1 MRKSFFLT
9 SAMSLG
15 LLVASMGVA
24 SADTLREVLAKAYSN
39 NQSLNASRA
48 ALRATDENVPQAR
61 AGLRP
66 TLSLGASATAT
77 RSRTTRG
84 DGLPRINGRGG
95 VLSSGI
101 ELNQVL
107 FDGFQTPNNI
117 QSAQAAVRA
126 GQADLANTVQNT
138 LLDTVTAY
146 MDVIR
151 DRQIAELRRQN
162 LAFLREQV
170 RAANARFDVGEGTR
184 TDVAQAE
191 SEEALATA
199 LLNSALAQ
207 VASSEAVY
215 LQVIGDPAGDLSP
228 GTRPPSQLEP
238 KSIANALSISQS
250 EHPAIAAALFAVDS
264 AAYEVKSREGRA
276 LPQVSVGASVDNSYS
291 SSSPAAA
298 TGLPGVDIDVGSSN
312 ELSASVGATLTIP
325 LYQGGLVASQVRQA
339 KEVLGQRRIEVDSIR
354 DQVRA
359 AVASAWALIQAAEA
373 NVTGYRA
380 QVAAARLALN
390 GVQEERTVGQRTTL
404 DVLDA
409 QADVI
414 SAQILLAGAQR
425 DVIVRSYELLSA
437 VGRLSATQLAL
448 NVQTYDP
455 EVHYQAVQNK
465 WHGMKTPDG
474 R

>member
-1 MRKSFFLT
+1 M
-9 SAMSLG
+9 
-15 LLVASMGVA
+15 
-24 SADTLREVLAKAYSN
+24 
-39 NQSLNASRA
+39 
-48 ALRATDENVPQAR
+48 
-61 AGLRP
+61 
-66 TLSLGASATAT
+66 
-77 RSRTTRG
+77 
-84 DGLPRINGRGG
+84 
-95 VLSSGI
+95 
-101 ELNQVL
+101 
-107 FDGFQTPNNI
+107 
-117 QSAQAAVRA
+117 
-126 GQADLANTVQNT
+126 
-138 LLDTVTAY
+138 
-146 MDVIR
+146 
-151 DRQIAELRRQN
+151 
-162 LAFLREQV
+162 
-170 RAANARFDVGEGTR
+170 
-184 TDVAQAE
+184 
-191 SEEALATA
+191 
-199 LLNSALAQ
+199 
-207 VASSEAVY
+207 
-215 LQVIGDPAGDLSP
+215 
-228 GTRPPSQLEP
+228 
-238 KSIANALSISQS
+238 
-250 EHPAIAAALFAVDS
+250 FAVDS

-291 SSSPAAA
+291 STSPAAA
-298 TGLPGVDIDVGSSN
+298 TGLPGVDIDVGSTN

>member
-1 MRKSFFLT
+1 MRKGIWLS
-9 SAMSLG
+9 SALSLG
-15 LLVASMGVA
+15 LMMAGVGHA
-24 SADTLREVLAKAYSN
+24 SAETLRGALAKAYAN
-39 NQSLNASRA
+39 NQTLNAARA

-66 TLSLGASATAT
+66 TIGATASGT
-77 RSRTTRG
+77 LSRGRTTRG
-84 DGLPRINGRGG
+84 DGLPNVNSRAGS
-95 VLSSGI
+95 LSAGI
-101 ELNQVL
+101 EINQVV

-126 GQADLANTVQNT
+126 GQANLANTVQNT
-138 LLDTVTAY
+138 LLDAATAY

-162 LAFLREQV
+162 LGFLREQV

-191 SEEALATA
+191 SEQALSTA

-207 VASSEAVY
+207 VAASEAVY
-215 LQVIGDPAGDLSP
+215 LQIVGDVPDNLTP
-228 GTRPPSQLEP
+228 GTRPPEQLMP
-238 KSIANALSISQS
+238 KSISSALSVSLA
-250 EHPAIAAALFAVDS
+250 EHPAIQAGLFAVD
-264 AAYEVKSREGRA
+264 AAAFEVKSIEGRA
-276 LPQVSVGASVDNSYS
+276 LPQLSVGGSVDNTYTS
-291 SSSPAAA
+291 SAPGTAA
-298 TGLPGVDIDVGSSN
+298 GLPGVDINVASGNDV
-312 ELSASVGATLTIP
+312 SASVGATLTIP

-339 KEVLGQRRIEVDSIR
+339 KEVLGQRRIDVDSYR

-409 QADVI
+409 QADVL

-425 DVIVRSYELLSA
+425 DVVVRSYELLSA

-448 NVQTYDP
+448 GVQVYDP
-455 EVHYQAVQNK
+455 EIHYQAVHDK
-465 WHGMKTPDG
+465 WYGMKTPDG

>member
-1 MRKSFFLT
+1 M
-9 SAMSLG
+9 
-15 LLVASMGVA
+15 
-24 SADTLREVLAKAYSN
+24 
-39 NQSLNASRA
+39 
-48 ALRATDENVPQAR
+48 
-61 AGLRP
+61 
-66 TLSLGASATAT
+66 
-77 RSRTTRG
+77 
-84 DGLPRINGRGG
+84 
-95 VLSSGI
+95 LSSGI

-117 QSAQAAVRA
+117 QSTQAAVRA

-238 KSIANALSISQS
+238 QSIASALSISQA

-291 SSSPAAA
+291 STSPAAA
-298 TGLPGVDIDVGSSN
+298 TGLPGVDIDVGSTN

>member
-1 MRKSFFLT
+1 MCIRDS
-9 SAMSLG
+9 
-15 LLVASMGVA
+15 
-24 SADTLREVLAKAYSN
+24 
-39 NQSLNASRA
+39 
-48 ALRATDENVPQAR
+48 
-61 AGLRP
+61 
-66 TLSLGASATAT
+66 
-77 RSRTTRG
+77 
-84 DGLPRINGRGG
+84 
-95 VLSSGI
+95 
-101 ELNQVL
+101 
-107 FDGFQTPNNI
+107 
-117 QSAQAAVRA
+117 
-126 GQADLANTVQNT
+126 
-138 LLDTVTAY
+138 Y

-238 KSIANALSISQS
+238 QSIASALSISQA

-291 SSSPAAA
+291 STSPAAA
-298 TGLPGVDIDVGSSN
+298 TGLPGVDIDVGSTN